1 MGQAVRGGNNS
12 IARLERLIAALI
24 DHLRTHNETLSLL
37 EEQAQ
42 ARAKQMLE
50 TLGE

>member
-1 MGQAVRGGNNS
+1 MGQAVRGGNSS
-12 IARLERLIAALI
+12 IATLERLITPLT
-24 DHLRTHNETLSLL
+24 DHLRPHNETLSLL
-37 EEQAQ
+37 EEQPQ